1 MFLVNAATVAAIRL
15 AHEVH
20 GDPGAVAE
28 LRVHFPAGMDDETA
42 LLCARTIAGW
52 KPFDP
57 GRFGRFCR
65 VKGRSVIE

>member
-1 MFLVNAATVAAIRL
+1 
-15 AHEVH
+15 
-20 GDPGAVAE
+20 
-28 LRVHFPAGMDDETA
+28 MDDETA